1 MLETLLS
8 PFEFLTV
15 FSAGGDSGVAE
26 LVIQLLVQLAVILF
40 AAKVAGELASRFLK
54 VPAVL
59 AELGIGIII
68 GPFAL
73 GAIPIPGFGPL
84 FPVPIPDATT
94 LHNDVSAAIP
104 VSDELFALAQIG
116 SIVLLFAIGLETNLR
131 QFLRYAGPATAVAL
145 GGVILPFTC
154 GMGATVLFGFA
165 GPDGFLSPEALF
177 MGAIMTA
184 TSVGITARVLSDLNR
199 LDNPEGVTIIAA
211 AVVDDVLG
219 ILVLTVVVGINAA
232 AGFSLGN
239 LGWIAFKAIA
249 FWLGLTVVGILVAPY
264 IERAVNKFRAPGAGL
279 VLMVALAFLAAGMAE
294 VFGLAFIIGAFS
306 IGLGPV
312 HHRVGAPGGGG
323 VVVHIP
329 NSGAGLLR
337 GHGDAGRRPVHAECG
352 GVRPDSVRPGGVVQG
367 PRFGSARV
375 GQRLQPPGQRPHRHR
390 HDSPGRSGPDYR
402 RHRPLSR
409 HHRSGPF
416 RRQHNHDGDHHRP
429 RSRCAHPPVPWRRQR
444 VAAPRGERRGSAH
457 RIGRTEPANRRRR
470 RGGLVRES
478 HDWRIPAPPSRGS
491 RSFAEM
497 AGWGRDFTKGKR
509 L

>member
-165 GPDGFLSPEALF
+165 GPEGFLSPEALF

-306 IGLGPV
+306 IGLALSTTELG
-312 HHRVGAPGGGG
+312 HRVEEELSSISQILVPVFF
-323 VVVHIP
+323 VVMGMLVDVRSMQNAVVFGLIV
-329 NSGAGLLR
+329 SGLAVLSKALGSGLPAWVSGFNLR
-337 GHGDAGRRPVHAECG
+337 
-352 GVRPDSVRPGGVVQG
+352 
-367 PRFGSARV
+367 GSARI
-375 GQRLQPPGQRPHRHR
+375 GTGMI
-390 HDSPGRSGPDYR
+390 
-402 RHRPLSR
+402 
-409 HHRSGPF
+409 
-416 RRQHNHDGDHHRP
+416 
-429 RSRCAHPPVPWRRQR
+429 
-444 VAAPRGERRGSAH
+444 PRGEVALIIAGIGLSQGIIGQDLFGVSIIMTVITTALAPVVLIPLFRGGGSGLRRPAGSA
-457 RIGRTEPANRRRR
+457 GEAPTES
-470 RGGLVRES
+470 GGQSQPTGADDGVDS
-478 HDWRIPAPPSRGS
+478 
-491 RSFAEM
+491 
-497 AGWGRDFTKGKR
+497 
-509 L
+509 

>member
-264 IERAVNKFRAPGAGL
+264 IERAVNKFRAPGASL

-306 IGLGPV
+306 IGLALSTTELG
-312 HHRVGAPGGGG
+312 HRVEEELSSISQILVPVFF
-323 VVVHIP
+323 VVMGMLVDVRSMQNAVVFGLIV
-329 NSGAGLLR
+329 SGLAVLSKALGSGLPAWVSGFNLR
-337 GHGDAGRRPVHAECG
+337 
-352 GVRPDSVRPGGVVQG
+352 
-367 PRFGSARV
+367 GSARI
-375 GQRLQPPGQRPHRHR
+375 GTGMI
-390 HDSPGRSGPDYR
+390 
-402 RHRPLSR
+402 
-409 HHRSGPF
+409 
-416 RRQHNHDGDHHRP
+416 
-429 RSRCAHPPVPWRRQR
+429 
-444 VAAPRGERRGSAH
+444 PRGEVALIIAGIGLSQGIIGQDLFGVSIIMTVITTALAPVVLIPLFRGGGSGLRRPAGSA
-457 RIGRTEPANRRRR
+457 GEAPTES
-470 RGGLVRES
+470 GGQSQPTGADDGVDS
-478 HDWRIPAPPSRGS
+478 
-491 RSFAEM
+491 
-497 AGWGRDFTKGKR
+497 
-509 L
+509 